1 MLKRI
6 VLLALALM
14 LWACAA
20 LGEGLIDFDTYAN
33 RLTGLSEEEWT
44 VDGAPEIR
52 LLRLSETLTLSVC
65 LSEDRVA
72 AVTVEALQDQD
83 FADAASAALDALG
96 CLDDEVLEALSELDD
111 GGQAI
116 SGGCVFG
123 RVDGERRTVVYAAA
137 EEDFDEL
144 VWQSVHGGSKY
155 HARMRCSGMDVP
167 RLVTRQAAQNAEYE
181 PCGRCFRND

>member
-6 VLLALALM
+6 VLLALVLM
-14 LWACAA
+14 LCTCAA

-33 RLTGLSEEEWT
+33 RLAGLSGEEWT

-52 LLRLSETLTLSVC
+52 LLRLDETLTLSVC
-65 LSEDRVA
+65 LSGDRVV
-72 AVTVEALQDQD
+72 AVTVEALRDQD
-83 FADAASAALDALG
+83 FADATCAALDALG
-96 CLDDEVLEALSELDD
+96 CLDDEALEALSELDD

-123 RVDGERRTVVYAAA
+123 RVESERRAAVYAAA

-144 VWQSVHGGSKY
+144 VWQPVHGGSKY

-167 RLVTRQAAQNAEYE
+167 RLVTRQAAENAEYE
-181 PCGRCFRND
+181 PCGRCSKNG